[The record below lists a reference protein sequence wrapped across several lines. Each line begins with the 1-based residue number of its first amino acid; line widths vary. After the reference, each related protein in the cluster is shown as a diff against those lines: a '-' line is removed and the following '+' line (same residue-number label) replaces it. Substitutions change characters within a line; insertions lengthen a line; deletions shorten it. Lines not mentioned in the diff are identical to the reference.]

1 MTLSWYKRRTL
12 RALPF
17 ITVLPKVTWP
27 SPPITTLSPRRTDNM
42 VVPLI
47 FMLIELRINLEKLA
61 ILHGIDVERV
71 EV

>member
-1 MTLSWYKRRTL
+1 
-12 RALPF
+12 
-17 ITVLPKVTWP
+17 
-27 SPPITTLSPRRTDNM
+27 M